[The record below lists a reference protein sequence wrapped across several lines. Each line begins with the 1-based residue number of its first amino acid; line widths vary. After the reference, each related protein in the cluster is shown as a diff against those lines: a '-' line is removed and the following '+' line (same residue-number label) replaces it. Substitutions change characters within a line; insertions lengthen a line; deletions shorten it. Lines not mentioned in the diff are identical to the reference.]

1 MTSTVVGGQ
10 AQRQDKKG
18 AAEQGGPEDPYKE
31 FKDEHL
37 DAAEARK
44 RLHTVNAAVN
54 LAADLFDHVS
64 PTSSLRCASPASL
77 IPQSG
82 CGLHT

>member
-1 MTSTVVGGQ
+1 M
-10 AQRQDKKG
+10 
-18 AAEQGGPEDPYKE
+18 EQEDPYKE

-64 PTSSLRCASPASL
+64 LPASP
-77 IPQSG
+77 G
-82 CGLHT
+82 T